1 MDAYLLFLI
10 VTIATVMSPGPGVL
24 LTLTNAIRFGVSGAV
39 GGIMGLAIGAF
50 IVAGVSATGLG
61 ILLATSA
68 LAFTVLKFIGAAY
81 LIYLG
86 IKLWRS
92 PATPV
97 EISGGTRRSG
107 TRQFFQGL
115 SLQLT
120 NPKAVFFFLSVLPQF
135 VDYDAAHV
143 HQFALLVVTYSLVL
157 VIIHLIYA
165 GLARTTRQW
174 LASPKG
180 GRLVNR
186 LGGGTFMCFG
196 VGLAA
201 TSR

>member
-24 LTLTNAIRFGVSGAV
+24 LTLTNAIRFGVSGAA

-157 VIIHLIYA
+157 VIIHLISA
-165 GLARTTRQW
+165 GLARTPRQW